1 MAVKERFQNPV
12 VGDDVTLRFFTYNSN
27 NLSNVDS
34 IVQVEIFQI
43 DDTLKS
49 ATNPEGLRLVTTIAG
64 SSVVSDP
71 NCPGEYSAT
80 FTLDSTC
87 YGIGN
92 YVDRWHVSFETSE
105 PTAEIDNFFQI
116 YPDMWYTDITPIVY
130 DFSFNF
136 RPNKLRQGSKQ
147 FLMVEITP
155 NVPTASDLQRYY
167 QNLAIVANIC
177 VSIELACGPC
187 TPEEQDLRLVVDE
200 ELVKIREK
208 NRAFYQLDTEELDCG
223 MYNIWFRLDFGGNLY
238 LSDKMQ
244 FQIYN

>member
-34 IVQVEIFQI
+34 VVQVEIFQI

-49 ATNPEGLRLVTTIAG
+49 AANPQGLRLVTTIAG
-64 SSVVSDP
+64 TDVVSVAG
-71 NCPGEYSAT
+71 CPGEYSVV

-87 YGIGN
+87 YGIGD
-92 YVDRWHVSFETSE
+92 YVDRWHVSFDTNE

-136 RPNKLRQGSKQ
+136 RPNRLRQGSRQ
-147 FLMVEITP
+147 FLMIEITP

-167 QNLAIVANIC
+167 ENLAIVANIC
-177 VSIELACGPC
+177 VSIEQACGPC
-187 TPEEQDLRLVVDE
+187 TPEEQDLRLIVDE
-200 ELVKIREK
+200 EQVKIREK
-208 NRAFYQLDTEELDCG
+208 NRAFYQLDTEDYDCG
-223 MYNIWFRLDFGGNLY
+223 TYNIWFRLDFGGNLY

-244 FQIYN
+244 LQVYQ